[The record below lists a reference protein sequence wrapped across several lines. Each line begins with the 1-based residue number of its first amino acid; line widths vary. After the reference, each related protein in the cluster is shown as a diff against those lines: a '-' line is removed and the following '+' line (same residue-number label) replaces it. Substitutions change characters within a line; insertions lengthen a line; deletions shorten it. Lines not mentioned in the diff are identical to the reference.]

1 MRVTFSIGLM
11 GIKPTLTVVTIV
23 KICDKEI
30 YGIYIYITIIYI
42 YIVTNHHIRQHDGF
56 YYRMD

>member
-1 MRVTFSIGLM
+1 MELTQQQYQFIETVWVMRVTFSIGLM

-30 YGIYIYITIIYI
+30 YGIYIYNNNIY
-42 YIVTNHHIRQHDGF
+42 R
-56 YYRMD
+56 